1 MTVRAVKRWIK
12 GDGEWFDSV
21 RVSTNLGDLF
31 GKGALH
37 RTALHCTALHCT
49 RCMCRTEL
57 HSVATTGNRN
67 IKPLMCL
74 AFWQWSV
81 S

>member
-1 MTVRAVKRWIK
+1 MTVRAVPRWIK

-31 GKGALH
+31 GKGV
-37 RTALHCTALHCT
+37 LHCTVLHCA

-57 HSVATTGNRN
+57 LSVATTGNRN
-67 IKPLMCL
+67 IKLLMCL
-74 AFWQWSV
+74 AF
-81 S
+81 